1 MAVTFVVVTAVVG
14 LGVSLF
20 GIGLMMFLSGAITAQ
35 FTIGSA
41 SIAFLAAFLGI
52 LAGSMCVHR
61 HSRIAACIVLTVIM
75 LMVYQTFWF
84 VDWRHEMASKHGNSS
99 LELSVVA
106 GGSSALVVAVLAARR
121 RLKNDGESTHVA

>member
-1 MAVTFVVVTAVVG
+1 MAVTFLVVTAVVG
-14 LGVSLF
+14 LGVSVL

-35 FTIGSA
+35 CTIGSG

-52 LAGSMCVHR
+52 LAGSMCMHR

-84 VDWRHEMASKHGNSS
+84 VDWRHEVASKHGNSS
-99 LELSVVA
+99 PALSVVA
-106 GGSSALVVAVLAARR
+106 GGSSAFVMAILAARR
-121 RLKNDGESTHVA
+121 RLKNDGESSYVA